1 MTKEGK
7 EMRESEKDGESRNG
21 ERERKRRKEKKERE
35 EEKKERKKGERKEGR
50 ESIYQAAVKIMRR
63 TIGLTPCYSRVVLLN
78 IIIRTRCILHPNV
91 IFQFSFIILLDDLHV
106 NKLIVFCVFFR

>member
-1 MTKEGK
+1 MEKSE
-7 EMRESEKDGESRNG
+7 EERDERERESEKDGESRNG
-21 ERERKRRKEKKERE
+21 GEGAKEKEGEKREGRREERK
-35 EEKKERKKGERKEGR
+35 KEGR

-91 IFQFSFIILLDDLHV
+91 ISQFSFIILLDDLHV

>member
-1 MTKEGK
+1 
-7 EMRESEKDGESRNG
+7 MRESEKDGESRNG
-21 ERERKRRKEKKERE
+21 GEGAKEKEGEKRVGRRE
-35 EEKKERKKGERKEGR
+35 ERKKEGG

-91 IFQFSFIILLDDLHV
+91 VSQFSFIILLDDLHV

>member
-21 ERERKRRKEKKERE
+21 GEGAKERE

-63 TIGLTPCYSRVVLLN
+63 TIELTPCYSRVVLLN

-91 IFQFSFIILLDDLHV
+91 ISQFSFIILLDDLHV